1 MRLSTIFAV
10 TTFLFAGLSAA
21 APLDA
26 YNPSNDLVSREE
38 FSDLS
43 VPELCIITSS
53 FLTSYLQVYAWN
65 LAVDP

>member
-21 APLDA
+21 APLDV

-43 VPELCIITSS
+43 VLELCIIT
-53 FLTSYLQVYAWN
+53 FLTSYLQVYAWS
-65 LAVDP
+65 LADDS